1 MVKFTRPAMT
11 LLAPGAAM
19 IWPTVH
25 TRPSV
30 SASAEHSKPQP
41 RSSAGGTCHA
51 APLHR
56 CSMSTMASAA
66 PASASRRRFMGT
78 VPAWPCSPDT
88 LTASL
93 DVHLDICTHAAGRC
107 GLTAHIGVQRAKV
120 APGPE
125 RLRTSGM
132 STVSCGKQHVLRRTS
147 ASVMPAASVTFR
159 AEAGSVPAI
168 TLLPRKVL

>member
-1 MVKFTRPAMT
+1 
-11 LLAPGAAM
+11 
-19 IWPTVH
+19 
-25 TRPSV
+25 
-30 SASAEHSKPQP
+30 
-41 RSSAGGTCHA
+41 
-51 APLHR
+51 
-56 CSMSTMASAA
+56 
-66 PASASRRRFMGT
+66 
-78 VPAWPCSPDT
+78 
-88 LTASL
+88 
-93 DVHLDICTHAAGRC
+93 VHLDICTHAAGRC